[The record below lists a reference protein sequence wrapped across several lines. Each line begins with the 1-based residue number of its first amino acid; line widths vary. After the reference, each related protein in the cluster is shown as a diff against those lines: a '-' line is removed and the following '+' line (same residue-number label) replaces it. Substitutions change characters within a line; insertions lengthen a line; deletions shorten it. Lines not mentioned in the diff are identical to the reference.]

1 MDNRTNTSPISG
13 QLLIYFII
21 IGVTLIS
28 IPKTGMSYVV
38 TRAMQLV
45 DAYIYLNEQQ
55 IALMTDQTPEELM
68 HRYTAVL
75 YFEPFR
81 SEYLTDGNEFR
92 VEHEDEMAAL
102 EAKTRAIW
110 QRHSNIIFIPT
121 FETIEQRVE
130 YTVHYKCV
138 GSQ

>member
-1 MDNRTNTSPISG
+1 MEEDRGIER
-13 QLLIYFII
+13 LLACERPLKVQITDRGI
-21 IGVTLIS
+21 
-28 IPKTGMSYVV
+28 
-38 TRAMQLV
+38 A

-130 YTVHYKCV
+130 YTVQV
-138 GSQ
+138 LSQLLGCEIFDKKVAPALAAK

>member
-1 MDNRTNTSPISG
+1 
-13 QLLIYFII
+13 
-21 IGVTLIS
+21 
-28 IPKTGMSYVV
+28 
-38 TRAMQLV
+38 
-45 DAYIYLNEQQ
+45 
-55 IALMTDQTPEELM
+55 M

-130 YTVHYKCV
+130 HTVQV
-138 GSQ
+138 LSQLLGRDIFEKKAIPALATK